1 MIIFIY
7 YSHLLNVSC
16 FLIGGDIIIII
27 IIILEWYATWVNLAF
42 PVCIFLLDY
51 FMKELI
57 RDLDEDFEHYGW

>member
-7 YSHLLNVSC
+7 YSYLLNVSC
-16 FLIGGDIIIII
+16 FLIGGDII

-51 FMKELI
+51 SLKELI
-57 RDLDEDFEHYGW
+57 RGLDEDFENYGW

>member
-51 FMKELI
+51 SLKELI
-57 RDLDEDFEHYGW
+57 RGLDEDFENYGW